1 MSQQL
6 LEISVTDGINRNQD
20 NSIFSTVFKDPIYCS
35 QGSSI
40 DFNGGFIDL
49 GLTANDLIYIPN
61 DILLGINFYEY
72 EYDIS
77 KVPTKTGTDAD
88 LHAKRTMYIPAN
100 QANIIQFP
108 ESAGTPKFPNQ
119 PTQYGYKTSDY
130 ENSNLLAF
138 HLKRQAPP
146 TITTGKIVENF
157 APEERSCEI
166 IIKSG
171 FYSKS
176 KFASLVNDQINQ
188 ITGSFT
194 NTDKPLVNL
203 NSPTKPYENNTILPY
218 DYQLTPNSTNPLL
231 RAYEF
236 KYTNASAEADDP
248 ARIGNGPV
256 KIYIYDRTWAY
267 WWFPVWTDPPAG
279 EDLDEAFYPYNWFNP
294 SQSGYMAGTSKFVLS
309 YDAENN
315 YFYIEYAHTPILD
328 NKQQEVVQF
337 TNSKQGYY
345 DFNGT
350 GGFTRGNIGYKSNGQ
365 MGGIL
370 ISRLY
375 SYDLDNTG
383 NPVSTTNT
391 GFWETALGFSGFGDT
406 DRENMNTT
414 MISKTITMYNNGLG
428 SVNGGLNV
436 EYEFNISYP
445 NPKYMETN
453 TTASLVPLQWL
464 VQSNYTD
471 PANDKGMSIY
481 SADIPKVFQ
490 SVGTRPIIGDNRAF
504 SKETGYYLVEIN
516 ISGLKNDN
524 YRSRDS
530 YYQIMGV
537 VGRTYSSG
545 VSYLQGFADNTV
557 QALQLTE
564 DCYIDRVDIKILNPD
579 KTPAIGLGQDSSIFL
594 KIVSPV
600 IVEKR

>member
-6 LEISVTDGINRNQD
+6 LEISATDGLNRNQD

-35 QGSSI
+35 QGSTI

-77 KVPTKTGTDAD
+77 KVPTTTGTDAE
-88 LHAKRTMYIPAN
+88 LHAKRTIYIPAT
-100 QANIIQFP
+100 QANIVQFP
-108 ESAGTPKFPNQ
+108 ESPTIPHFPNQ

-130 ENSNLLAF
+130 ANSNLLAF
-138 HLKRQAPP
+138 HLKRQSPAVVTP
-146 TITTGKIVENF
+146 GKVVENF
-157 APEERSCEI
+157 APEERTCEI
-166 IIKSG
+166 TIKAG

-176 KFASLVNDQINQ
+176 KFSSLVNDQINQ

-194 NTDKPLVNL
+194 NTDKPLVNK
-203 NSPTKPYENNTILPY
+203 NPPAKPYEINTITPY
-218 DYQLTPNSTNPLL
+218 DYQLSPNSTNPLL
-231 RAYEF
+231 RAYE
-236 KYTNASAEADDP
+236 YRYSSASTEADDP
-248 ARIGNGPV
+248 ANLGPSPF
-256 KIYIYDRTWAY
+256 KIYLNDRTWSY
-267 WWFPVWTDPPAG
+267 WFFRVSTDPPAG
-279 EDLDEAFYPYNWFNP
+279 QDLEEDFYPYTWFNP

-309 YDAENN
+309 YDTENN
-315 YFYIEYAHTPILD
+315 YFFIEYAHSPILD

-345 DFNGT
+345 DFNDTGT
-350 GGFTRGNIGYKSNGQ
+350 FTRGNIGYKSNGQ

-383 NPVSTTNT
+383 NPVSQINT
-391 GFWETALGFSGFGDT
+391 GFWETALGFSGFGDA
-406 DRENMNTT
+406 DRETMNTT
-414 MISKTITMYNNGLG
+414 MISKTITMYNNSRGG
-428 SVNGGLNV
+428 VNEELNV
-436 EYEFNISYP
+436 EYEFNITYP
-445 NPKYMETN
+445 DPKYMETN

-464 VQSNYTD
+464 VQSNYTV

-504 SKETGYYLVEIN
+504 AKETGYYLVEIN

-530 YYQIMGV
+530 YYQIMGI

-557 QALQLTE
+557 QTLNLVE

-579 KTPAIGLGQDSSIFL
+579 KTPAIGLGQDSSVFL

-600 IVEKR
+600 VVEKQ